1 MSPSVYVFADW
12 EAFDE
17 PTLVGTLRSSVIKN
31 KEHFSFSYENDWL
44 RSPYAQKIDPDLN
57 LYSGEQHSED
67 SKNFRTFLDSCPDRW
82 GRLLMKRREAI
93 IARQEDRRP
102 NVLYEIDYLLG
113 VHDLYRLG
121 ALRFKREMRGPF
133 LGNESLDNDE
143 KLVVPPISS
152 LRDLEYAAQQVEDN
166 SNTDDP
172 AYLKWLTMLMSPGSS
187 LGGARP
193 KASVV
198 DENNQLWI
206 AKFPSRHDDHD
217 IAAWEFVVYQLAV
230 SAGIQMAECR
240 IDKFKSHHHTFLTK
254 RFDRTP
260 DSRLHFT
267 SAMTQLGYYDGDYEA
282 SYLEL
287 AQFLTEHG
295 ANTKEDLAQ
304 LWRRIVFNIAVSNT
318 DDHLRNHGFIYS
330 NGGWLL
336 SPAYDINPVTPANGL
351 HLNITDDDNS
361 LSYELAMDVIEFFQL
376 STSQAQRIKDEVL
389 LSVARWETVA
399 NSINISRSEQLN
411 MASAFNV

>member
-1 MSPSVYVFADW
+1 MSTVVYVFADW

-31 KEHFSFSYENDWL
+31 KEHFSFSYDNDWL
-44 RSPYAQKIDPDLN
+44 QSPYAQKIDPDLN

-93 IARQEDRRP
+93 IARLEERRP
-102 NVLYEIDYLLG
+102 NVLYEMDYLLG

-121 ALRFKREMRGPF
+121 ALRFKREMKGEF
-133 LGNESLDNDE
+133 LDNDE
-143 KLVVPPISS
+143 KLAAPPISS

-166 SNTDDP
+166 SNADNP
-172 AYLKWLTMLMSPGSS
+172 EYLKWLTMLMSPGSS

-230 SAGIQMAECR
+230 SADIQMAECR

-267 SAMTQLGYYDGDYEA
+267 SAMTQLEYYDGDYDA

-361 LSYELAMDVIEFFQL
+361 LNYELAMDVIEFFQL
-376 STSQAQRIKDEVL
+376 NTSHAQRIKDEVL
-389 LSVARWETVA
+389 ISVARWETVA
-399 NSINISRSEQLN
+399 SSANISRSEQQN

>member
-1 MSPSVYVFADW
+1 MSTVVYVFADW
-12 EAFDE
+12 EAFEE

-44 RSPYAQKIDPDLN
+44 QSPYAQKIDPDLN
-57 LYSGEQHSED
+57 LYLGEQHSED

-93 IARQEDRRP
+93 IARQEERRP

-121 ALRFKREMRGPF
+121 ALRFKREMKGPF
-133 LGNESLDNDE
+133 LDNDE
-143 KLVVPPISS
+143 KLAAPPISS
-152 LRDLEYAAQQVEDN
+152 LRDLEYAAQQVEYN
-166 SNTDDP
+166 RNTDHP
-172 AYLKWLTMLMSPGSS
+172 EYLKWLTLLMSPGSS

-198 DENNQLWI
+198 DDNNQLWI

-240 IDKFKSHHHTFLTK
+240 IEKFNSHHHTFLTK

-260 DSRLHFT
+260 DHRLHFS
-267 SAMTQLGYYDGDYEA
+267 SAMTQLGYYDGDYDA

-295 ANTKEDLAQ
+295 ANTKQDLAQ

-361 LSYELAMDVIEFFQL
+361 LNYELAMDVIEFFQL

-389 LSVARWETVA
+389 ISVARWETVA
-399 NSINISRSEQLN
+399 SSANISRSEQRN
-411 MASAFNV
+411 MASAFNI

>member
-1 MSPSVYVFADW
+1 MSTVVYVFADW

-17 PTLVGTLRSSVIKN
+17 PILVGTLRSSVIKN
-31 KEHFSFSYENDWL
+31 KEHFSFSYDNDWL
-44 RSPYAQKIDPDLN
+44 QSPYAQKIDPDLN
-57 LYSGEQHSED
+57 LYSGAQHSEN

-93 IARQEDRRP
+93 IARKEDRRP
-102 NVLYEIDYLLG
+102 NLLYEIDYLLG

-121 ALRFKREMRGPF
+121 ALRFKREMNGAF
-133 LGNESLDNDE
+133 LDNDE
-143 KLVVPPISS
+143 KLAAPPISS

-166 SNTDDP
+166 HNTDD
-172 AYLKWLTMLMSPGSS
+172 AEYLKWLTMLMSPGSS

-198 DENNQLWI
+198 DENNHLWI
-206 AKFPSRHDDHD
+206 AKFPSQLDDHD

-230 SAGIQMAECR
+230 GADIQMAECR
-240 IDKFKSHHHTFLTK
+240 IEKFNSHHHTFLTK
-254 RFDRTP
+254 RFDRKLEH
-260 DSRLHFT
+260 RLHFT
-267 SAMTQLGYYDGDYEA
+267 SAMTQLGYYDGDYDA

-287 AQFLTEHG
+287 AQFITEHG

-351 HLNITDDDNS
+351 HLNITEDDNS

-389 LSVARWETVA
+389 LSVARWKTVA

>member
-1 MSPSVYVFADW
+1 MSTVAYVFADW
-12 EAFDE
+12 EVFDE
-17 PTLVGTLRSSVIKN
+17 PALVGVLRSSVIKN
-31 KEHFSFSYENDWL
+31 KEHFSFSYDHDWL
-44 RSPYAQKIDPDLN
+44 QSPYAQKIDPELN
-57 LYSGEQHSED
+57 LYSGEQYSED
-67 SKNFRTFLDSCPDRW
+67 PKNFRTFLDSCPDRW

-93 IARQEDRRP
+93 IARQQERRP
-102 NVLYEIDYLLG
+102 NVLYEMDYLLG

-121 ALRFKREMRGPF
+121 ALRFKREMQGEF
-133 LGNESLDNDE
+133 LDTDE
-143 KLVVPPISS
+143 KLAAPPIAS
-152 LRDLEYAAQQVEDN
+152 LRNLEYAAQQVEDN

-172 AYLKWLTMLMSPGSS
+172 EYLKWLTLLMSPGSS

-217 IAAWEFVVYQLAV
+217 IGAWEFVVYQLAI
-230 SAGIQMAECR
+230 SAGIQMADCR
-240 IDKFKSHHHTFLTK
+240 IDKFNSHHHTFLTK

-267 SAMTQLGYYDGDYEA
+267 SAMTQLGYYDGDYDA

-351 HLNITDDDNS
+351 HLNINEDDNS
-361 LSYELAMDVIEFFQL
+361 LNYELAMDVSEFFQL
-376 STSQAQRIKDEVL
+376 NRSQAQRIKGEVL
-389 LSVARWETVA
+389 VSVARWETLA
-399 NSINISRSEQLN
+399 GAAKINRSERQN
-411 MASAFNV
+411 MASAFKL

>member
-1 MSPSVYVFADW
+1 MSRSVYVFADW

-31 KEHFSFSYENDWL
+31 KEHFSFSYDNDWL
-44 RSPYAQKIDPDLN
+44 QSPYAQKIDPDLN

-93 IARQEDRRP
+93 IARREERRP
-102 NVLYEIDYLLG
+102 NVLYEMDYLLG

-121 ALRFKREMRGPF
+121 ALRFKREMSGAF
-133 LGNESLDNDE
+133 LGNEGLDNDE
-143 KLVVPPISS
+143 KLIVPPISS

-166 SNTDDP
+166 SNADEP
-172 AYLKWLTMLMSPGSS
+172 EYLKWLTMLMAPGSS

-217 IAAWEFVVYQLAV
+217 IGAWEFVVYQLAV
-230 SAGIQMAECR
+230 STGIAMAECR
-240 IDKFKSHHHTFLTK
+240 IDKFNSHHHTFLTK

-260 DSRLHFT
+260 ERRLHFT
-267 SAMTQLGYYDGDYEA
+267 SAMTQLGYYDGDYDA

-295 ANTKEDLAQ
+295 ANTKKDLAQ

-361 LSYELAMDVIEFFQL
+361 LNYELAMDVIEFFQL
-376 STSQAQRIKDEVL
+376 STSGAQRIKDEVL
-389 LSVARWETVA
+389 ISVARWETVA
-399 NSINISRSEQLN
+399 NAANIGRGEQRD